1 VDARALVVGLP
12 TAEEAKEGQRLQQRG
27 AAAERTSDDR
37 SDLLLRPKRDKADKG
52 EMVQRT
58 QQPIVSAD
66 VSAIK
71 KEGRKSKKK
80 TKSSTSSSSSIKKRK
95 KDSTLPSEQVPI
107 SAAADNEREV
117 DRNSKKQ
124 RKSPSTALDLDITMD
139 IVTTG
144 VEPEKP
150 MAEGAR
156 SAAAA
161 ADYDDNV
168 WDEHDVI
175 EMAEDDDTSDAGGAQ
190 PMLDAVT
197 TPTMVTTTSA
207 EAVWSEA
214 GECGQRSAPT
224 AEASIQAHQIVA
236 LNADHN
242 DDVAVSKRTPVG
254 LDLNLE
260 LDLPAAPPE
269 PARTHLKPKAHP
281 KEEMDSEAQLWA
293 AAIKAHKVST
303 VGTVAETCLL
313 LAIVI
318 N

>member
-1 VDARALVVGLP
+1 MDVRALVVWLP
-12 TAEEAKEGQRLQQRG
+12 TAEEAKEGQQRG

-37 SDLLLRPKRDKADKG
+37 GDLLLGPKRDVEDKG

-58 QQPIVSAD
+58 QQPIVSVDA
-66 VSAIK
+66 SASK
-71 KEGRKSKKK
+71 KEGRKGKKKTEKK
-80 TKSSTSSSSSIKKRK
+80 TKSSTSTSSIKKRK
-95 KDSTLPSEQVPI
+95 KDSTLPSEHVPI
-107 SAAADNEREV
+107 SAVATENEREV
-117 DRNSKKQ
+117 GGNRKKQ
-124 RKSPSTALDLDITMD
+124 RKAPSTALDLDITMD
-139 IVTTG
+139 IVTTE

-150 MAEGAR
+150 MAEGAT
-156 SAAAA
+156 SAAVA

-175 EMAEDDDTSDAGGAQ
+175 EMDDDKSDAGGAQ
-190 PMLDAVT
+190 PMLNAVT
-197 TPTMVTTTSA
+197 TTTTVTATSA

-214 GECGQRSAPT
+214 GECSQRSAPT
-224 AEASIQAHQIVA
+224 AEASIQADQAVS

-242 DDVAVSKRTPVG
+242 DDDVAISKRTPVG

-260 LDLPAAPPE
+260 LDLPDAPPE
-269 PARTHLKPKAHP
+269 PAPSHLKPKTHP